1 MALRKRG
8 GNFLNL
14 LQKEEGTQK
23 GEGSLI
29 KGGVPTLEETMSAQ
43 DLRSQIA
50 LPGLH
55 IYLWECTQN
64 VASSSLWKLK
74 LYLVVQGKEQLD
86 DSNHIVEA
94 SCKHFKPWHI
104 LQEWPNKQ
112 THLELCHRNSGVLQ
126 RILNPIMLSNSTVG
140 KCAPM
145 QVIKQP
151 DHGRTTE
158 EQKWSSF
165 QTMIHS

>member
-1 MALRKRG
+1 MHFA
-8 GNFLNL
+8 
-14 LQKEEGTQK
+14 QKFSRRPK
-23 GEGSLI
+23 
-29 KGGVPTLEETMSAQ
+29 VPDSTARVT
-43 DLRSQIA
+43 
-50 LPGLH
+50 
-55 IYLWECTQN
+55 YLSMWIHPKCCLFFPLK
-64 VASSSLWKLK
+64 VDK

-86 DSNHIVEA
+86 HRYHIVEA
-94 SCKHFKPWHI
+94 SCKHFKPWNI

-112 THLELCHRNSGVLQ
+112 AHLELCHRNSGILQ

-158 EQKWSSF
+158 EQKWSYDS
-165 QTMIHS
+165 MIHSW